1 MEDCIYH
8 ADLCRVYKNGR
19 EDFSLQFS
27 GGWYKIKQTKK
38 RGYYMSDVLTY
49 QVPGT
54 HTPKTKQG
62 FAKMLALLEAADKLF
77 NQRGFSGVS
86 VSDICKEAHTAVG
99 TFYIYFDSKTD
110 LYRYLVEIYKR
121 QIKGHLAKAIAGCAT
136 RAEKEK
142 EGIKCFVR
150 YAVNNPNV
158 YNIIWGSLAVDQQMF
173 ADYYTSFAQSYARAL
188 QKDAQDLKVP
198 DATSL
203 AYALMGITNFLGL
216 RAIFE
221 KMTDQQIDEMM
232 ERDIMPMLLGGVFHE

>member
-1 MEDCIYH
+1 
-8 ADLCRVYKNGR
+8 
-19 EDFSLQFS
+19 
-27 GGWYKIKQTKK
+27 
-38 RGYYMSDVLTY
+38 MSDVLNY

-54 HTPKTKQG
+54 HTPKTSQG

-77 NQRGFSGVS
+77 NERGFSAVS

-121 QIKGHLAKAIAGCAT
+121 QIKRHLAVAIAGCTT

-142 EGIKCFVR
+142 EGIQCFVR
-150 YAVNNPNV
+150 YAVKNPNV
-158 YNIIWGSLAVDQQMF
+158 YNIIWGSLAVDKQMF
-173 ADYYTSFAQSYARAL
+173 ADYYVSFARSYARAL
-188 QKDAQDLKVP
+188 EKDAGDLKTP
-198 DATSL
+198 DVTNI

-221 KMTDQQIDEMM
+221 EMTDQQIDEMV
-232 ERDIMPMLLGGVFHE
+232 ERDIMPMLVGGIFHP

>member
-1 MEDCIYH
+1 MHDI
-8 ADLCRVYKNGR
+8 L
-19 EDFSLQFS
+19 S
-27 GGWYKIKQTKK
+27 
-38 RGYYMSDVLTY
+38 Y

-77 NQRGFSGVS
+77 NARGFSAVS

-121 QIKGHLAKAIAGCAT
+121 QIKRHLAVAIAGCTT

-142 EGIKCFVR
+142 EGIRCFVR
-150 YAVNNPNV
+150 YAVKNPNV
-158 YNIIWGSLAVDQQMF
+158 YNTIWGSLAVDQQMF
-173 ADYYTSFAQSYARAL
+173 ADYYMSFAQSYARAL
-188 QKDAQDLKVP
+188 QQDVSDLKTP
-198 DATSL
+198 DVTNI

-221 KMTDQQIDEMM
+221 KMDDVQIDAMID
-232 ERDIMPMLLGGVFHE
+232 RDIMPMLVSGIFHP